1 MPEYVLQTT
10 DLTKKYRKQCV
21 LDHISLRVR
30 EGEIYGL
37 IGVQGSGKTTLI
49 RLLLGLAAPDEGDFA
64 LFGENSGKDSGEKS
78 GENSGNNSGKNS
90 RKNSEE
96 RLGKKRV
103 RIGSLIGVPALYQN
117 LTPME
122 NLKAYKKIL
131 RAVDRDIEK
140 EDLTG
145 LLEMVGL
152 DPEDKRK
159 ARTLSGGAKQ
169 RLGIAISLLGNPKL
183 LILDEPYQ
191 NLAPKGIA
199 QMRELLLKLHEDRDL
214 TIFFTSANL
223 HVFPDFATRYGFLY
237 EGRLE
242 MELTAEELK
251 EEKKKLTFEEYY
263 TELIKDFARREGR

>member
-1 MPEYVLQTT
+1 M
-10 DLTKKYRKQCV
+10 
-21 LDHISLRVR
+21 
-30 EGEIYGL
+30 
-37 IGVQGSGKTTLI
+37 
-49 RLLLGLAAPDEGDFA
+49 
-64 LFGENSGKDSGEKS
+64 
-78 GENSGNNSGKNS
+78 
-90 RKNSEE
+90 
-96 RLGKKRV
+96 

-131 RAVDRDIEK
+131 RAVDRNIEK

-199 QMRELLLKLHEDRDL
+199 QMRELLLKLHGERKL

-237 EGRLE
+237 KGKLE

-251 EEKKKLTFEEYY
+251 EENKKLTLEEYY
-263 TELIKDFARREGR
+263 TKLIRDFAGREGH